1 MNNKKKISIITFWI
15 MVLMIIV
22 ATIFPSLRIGETS
35 EQRFARK
42 RMEKFLEK
50 NRKQQTDTAGKFK
63 P

>member
-1 MNNKKKISIITFWI
+1 